1 MATDVF
7 ATLQTAG
14 RLETVAEMEQGATT
28 TSGLIRLPQFVPHF
42 TPQQQQ
48 QIERLLQAFQS
59 NPYTPPG
66 RTEAESLVGTEILNA
81 LIEQGRLVK
90 LGDSVLF
97 LCETYNEALNLLVAY
112 LRKNGQMT
120 VAEAR
125 DILHTS
131 RKYILPL
138 LEHMDALRLT
148 RRLGDTRVLGIAAL
162 DRN

>member
-7 ATLQTAG
+7 AVLQAEG
-14 RLETVAEMEQGATT
+14 RLETVADMEQGISTT
-28 TSGLIRLPQFVPHF
+28 NGLIRLPHFVSRF

-66 RTEAESLVGTEILNA
+66 RAEVESLVGPEILNA

-90 LGDSVLF
+90 LGDGVLF
-97 LCETYNEALNLLVAY
+97 LCETYNEALTLLVAY
-112 LRKNGQMT
+112 LRKNSKMT

-125 DILHTS
+125 DILHTT

-162 DRN
+162 DGN